1 MVQQVS
7 SAPYRN
13 RRSQLPKNMRPVQSV
28 LGLFAVLGTWPN
40 WERYFDLSRTGLK
53 TSFMFLALS
62 LVPLWG
68 VVYGVQ
74 TERSAVLDQHLDLPN
89 IVKFSLIV
97 GIWLFSFPAL
107 AYLLSMIFE
116 KMERFRPWTITRNWA
131 VFGFSCVTGF
141 AFGLVAL
148 GLLPFALANGILFAA
163 YLGLLVVD
171 IRLAQ
176 KVAGFN
182 WGSAILIGCVI
193 VAVGMTFVQLAI
205 NR

>member
-1 MVQQVS
+1 MAQQVF

-13 RRSQLPKNMRPVQSV
+13 PPSQLRSDVRPVQSF

-40 WERYFDLSRTGLK
+40 WERYFDLSRKGLK
-53 TSFMFLALS
+53 TSFVVLAFS
-62 LVPLWG
+62 LAPLWM

-74 TERSAVLDQHLDLPN
+74 SERADLLEQNLVLPN
-89 IVKFSLIV
+89 LVAYILIV

-107 AYLLSMIFE
+107 AYLMSMLFE
-116 KMERFRPWTITRNWA
+116 KMDRFRPWTITRNWT
-131 VFGFSCVTGF
+131 VFGFSLLTGL
-141 AFGLVAL
+141 AFVSVEV
-148 GLLPFALANGILFAA
+148 GLLPFTLANGILFAA
-163 YLGLLVVD
+163 YLGLLAAD

-182 WGSAILIGCVI
+182 WGAAVLIGCVI

-205 NR
+205 SR